1 MKVRERKAKDAWAS
15 YCLER
20 ETDEIS
26 KVKSVKVREEEEQR
40 EPRFSAP
47 FFGPARK
54 LGETTQQIS
63 MKKSIENPWNSSRHL
78 NTP

>member
-1 MKVRERKAKDAWAS
+1 MKVRERKAKDAWTS

-20 ETDEIS
+20 ESEEIS
-26 KVKSVKVREEEEQR
+26 KVKAVKVPSEEEER
-40 EPRFSAP
+40 VPRISAP

-54 LGETTQQIS
+54 LGEKTQQIS